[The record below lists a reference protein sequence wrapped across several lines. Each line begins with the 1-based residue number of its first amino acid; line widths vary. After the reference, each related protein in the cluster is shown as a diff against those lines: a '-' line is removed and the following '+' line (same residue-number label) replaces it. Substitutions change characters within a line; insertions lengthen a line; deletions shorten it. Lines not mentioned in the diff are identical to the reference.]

1 MPRSRPKFDKI
12 ERLIRLLKLQ
22 TTHTQDQIMD
32 ELGVENKNTFQD
44 DASSLREGFRFLGW
58 EITNT
63 GRRPRE
69 SDYGSSVSLADS
81 RFHPLFLC
89 LNTTEV
95 LKLFDA
101 LLSANDPIAEDLA
114 NFVWHQLSEPARA
127 ILKKRKSQF
136 KPNSK
141 IKLKN
146 RQEREIYTAKN
157 LDLFFVKPGLQ
168 KVQVELRGGH
178 VLTGTLSKDGDDYFI
193 KRIDG
198 TSVPLNADDIVII
211 DRI

>member
-1 MPRSRPKFDKI
+1 
-12 ERLIRLLKLQ
+12 
-22 TTHTQDQIMD
+22 MD

-95 LKLFDA
+95 LKLFDS
-101 LLSANDPIAEDLA
+101 LLPPKHFAAMPVEVGG
-114 NFVWHQLSEPARA
+114 VWAML
-127 ILKKRKSQF
+127 
-136 KPNSK
+136 
-141 IKLKN
+141 
-146 RQEREIYTAKN
+146 
-157 LDLFFVKPGLQ
+157 G
-168 KVQVELRGGH
+168 
-178 VLTGTLSKDGDDYFI
+178 
-193 KRIDG
+193 
-198 TSVPLNADDIVII
+198 
-211 DRI
+211 